1 MATPAQGRCV
11 TVGRAS
17 AVDDPG
23 GGHCDRFSPTH
34 QAFRN
39 RALGGRQGCDSGCSR
54 LSVGAEI
61 AVGVLLILGAIGIH
75 DHDEKAQALGH

>member
-1 MATPAQGRCV
+1 M

-23 GGHCDRFSPTH
+23 GWHCDRFSPTH

-39 RALGGRQGCDSGCSR
+39 RALGGREGSDSGCSR
-54 LSVGAEI
+54 LSEGAAI
-61 AVGVLLILGAIGIH
+61 VVGVLLILGAIGIH
-75 DHDEKAQALGH
+75 DRHEKVQATTGIAQT